1 MKLDF
6 IRLAIEVRRAHALGL
21 PFRLPAMS
29 MRDLG
34 RLSSLLDESLNPT
47 EY

>member
-1 MKLDF
+1 MNIDF
-6 IRLAIEVRRAHALGL
+6 IRLAQQVRRAHALGL

-34 RLSSLLDESLNPT
+34 TLSSLL
-47 EY
+47 

>member
-6 IRLAIEVRRAHALGL
+6 IRLANDIRRAHALGL

-34 RLSSLLDESLNPT
+34 KLSSLLH
-47 EY
+47 